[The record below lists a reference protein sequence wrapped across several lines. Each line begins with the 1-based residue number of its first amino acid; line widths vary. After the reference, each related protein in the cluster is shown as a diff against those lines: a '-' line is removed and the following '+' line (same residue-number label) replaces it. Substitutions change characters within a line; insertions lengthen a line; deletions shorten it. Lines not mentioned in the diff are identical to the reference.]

1 MTGKALA
8 RPHHGRADG
17 EGRPPF
23 PTRALPFVWHY
34 VVRRRW
40 QFGTLLFL
48 IVGGAGCAIAV
59 QYGIRLLVDAMATG
73 EGDRTA
79 VWTPFLLF
87 VGLIGLESVLWR
99 SAGWLT
105 CRNVIATGVDI
116 RLDLFEHLSGHPM
129 RYFADHLAGSLGGR
143 IGATA
148 GSIAGIISAL
158 AWTILPPCTDFLGA
172 LVLFLTV
179 DWRMAGVLLLVVAV
193 LVGALAAYGVSG
205 RPLHQAHAEQGHLV
219 GGELVDTVTN
229 MWAVKAFSARARE
242 RRRLAAK
249 LVGEAGAHARSW
261 LHFEKTRI
269 LHDVALWG
277 TAVSMLG
284 WSIHLW
290 TVQAITPGEVVMVS
304 ALTFRILHGSRELA
318 LALVG
323 TAQHFAVVRE
333 ALHAIGHP
341 HAVADRPG
349 AKPFVAAGGAIE
361 LDQVTFAHAG
371 GREVFDRFCLRIPG
385 GQKVGLVGPSGAG
398 KSTLV
403 SLVQRVEDV
412 QGGRVVIDGQPLT
425 AVTQD
430 SLRTAIAVVPQEITL
445 FHRSILENIRYSR
458 PDASDE
464 DVVAAARAACCDE
477 FINGLPEGYATMV
490 GERGTKLSGGQR
502 QRIGIARAIL
512 KDAPIL
518 VLDEATSAL
527 DSQSEAAVQ
536 RALATLVQG
545 RTVLA
550 IAHRLSTLASLD
562 RIVVL
567 MGGRIVEDGSPAG
580 LRHAGGMFDA
590 LWRMQAESLAL
601 REGTV
606 YAV

>member
-1 MTGKALA
+1 MTGETFA
-8 RPHHGRADG
+8 RPHDGRADG
-17 EGRPPF
+17 EDRPPF
-23 PTRALPFVWHY
+23 PTRALAFVWHY

-40 QFGTLLFL
+40 QFGTLLLL
-48 IVGGAGCAIAV
+48 IVGAAGCATAV
-59 QYGIRLLVDAMATG
+59 QYGIRLLVDAMATV

-79 VWTPFLLF
+79 VWRPFLLF
-87 VGLIGLESVLWR
+87 AGLIGLESVLWR

-105 CRNVIATGVDI
+105 CRNVIATGVEI

-148 GSIAGIISAL
+148 GSVAGIISAL
-158 AWTILPPCTDFLGA
+158 AWTVLPPCTDFLGA

-193 LVGALAAYGVSG
+193 LVVALAVYGVSG
-205 RPLHQAHAEQGHLV
+205 RPLHQAHAKQGHLV
-219 GGELVDTVTN
+219 GGELVDTITN
-229 MWAVKAFSARARE
+229 IWAVKAFSARARE

-249 LVGEAGAHARSW
+249 LAGEAGTHAQSW

-277 TAVSMLG
+277 TSVLMLG

-290 TVQAITPGEVVMVS
+290 IVQAITPGEVVMVS

-323 TAQHFAVVRE
+323 TAQHFAVVNE

-341 HAVADRPG
+341 HAVGDRPG
-349 AKPFVAAGGAIE
+349 AKPFVASGGAVE
-361 LDQVTFAHAG
+361 LKQVTFAYTG
-371 GREVFDRFCLRIPG
+371 GRKVFDRFCLSIPA
-385 GQKVGLVGPSGAG
+385 GQRVGLVGPSGAG

-412 QGGRVVIDGQPLT
+412 QGGQVMIDGQPLT

-445 FHRSILENIRYSR
+445 FHRPILENIRYGR

-464 DVVAAARAACCDE
+464 DVVAAARAARCDE

-527 DSQSEAAVQ
+527 DSHSEAAVQ
-536 RALATLVQG
+536 RALATLMRG

-567 MGGRIVEDGSPAG
+567 VDGRIIEDGSPAA

-590 LWRMQAESLAL
+590 MWRLQADNMAL
-601 REGTV
+601 REGTANV
-606 YAV
+606 V